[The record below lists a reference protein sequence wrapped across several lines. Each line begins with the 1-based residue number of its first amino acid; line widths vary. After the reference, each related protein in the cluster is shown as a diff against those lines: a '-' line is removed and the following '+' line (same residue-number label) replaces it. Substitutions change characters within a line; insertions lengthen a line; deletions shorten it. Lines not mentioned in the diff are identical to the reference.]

1 MKDTGSVQTL
11 TVGQKLGY
19 GSGDFAFNLA
29 YQTTALYLLIFFT
42 DTFLI
47 NAAAAGT
54 IMFVSKLWD
63 AVSDP
68 MMGYITDRTKSR
80 WGSKRPYLLFG
91 AVPLGLAVAALFYG
105 PSIESS
111 TLRIVYSLVVFVL
124 FCTLITVNNVPY
136 SALTADLTRDTDE
149 RSVLTGYRMS
159 FAILGALIAAG
170 ATLPLVG
177 LFGGEDKLL
186 GFRMTG
192 IVYGALVALVVLIT
206 FATVR
211 ERGEVQTTEHVTI
224 KESLRVIGGNKPL
237 IILFFGTSI
246 NLTAVLTTAAVVNY
260 FFKYNLNNEA
270 MIPVA
275 FLCLFVTAILFMPL
289 SVYLTKRIGKKFTY
303 NLGMLSFAGVL
314 VLLFF
319 FGEINVYLTLFLFF
333 LGAFG
338 MSVNWLCPWAM
349 VPDTVEYSEW
359 KQGLRR
365 EGVIYGA
372 FFFGQKYPAA
382 LAAFIAGIVLKFS
395 GYVPNIEQTPQ
406 SLMGIRVLL
415 TLIPAAFLVIGS
427 IFISRFPID
436 ADMHRDMIRDIE
448 SRGDAS

>member
-1 MKDTGSVQTL
+1 MKDTGGVRTL
-11 TVGQKLGY
+11 TVRQKLGY
-19 GSGDFAFNLA
+19 GAGDFAFNLA

-68 MMGYITDRTKSR
+68 MMGHISDRTKSR

-91 AVPLGLAVAALFYG
+91 AVPLGLAVCAIFYG
-105 PSIESS
+105 PNIESH
-111 TLRIVYSLVVFVL
+111 TLRVVYGLVIFVVF
-124 FCTLITVNNVPY
+124 CTFITINNVPY
-136 SALTADLTRDTDE
+136 GALTADLTRDTDE

-159 FAILGALIAAG
+159 FAIFGALIAAG

-177 LFGGEDKLL
+177 LFGGGDKLV
-186 GFRMTG
+186 GYRMTG
-192 IVYGALVALVVLIT
+192 ILYGAVVAAVILIT
-206 FATVR
+206 FLSVK
-211 ERGEVQTTEHVTI
+211 ERGEIQVEEHITV
-224 KESLRVIGGNKPL
+224 KESLKLIGSNKPL

-260 FFKYNLNNEA
+260 YFKYNLDNEA

-289 SVYLTKRIGKKFTY
+289 SVYLTKKIGKKLTY
-303 NLGMLSFAGVL
+303 NIGMLSFAGVL

-338 MSVNWLCPWAM
+338 MAVNWLCPWAM

-382 LAAFIAGIVLKFS
+382 LAAFIAGIVLKVS
-395 GYVPNIEQTPQ
+395 GYVPNVEQTPQ

-415 TLIPAAFLVIGS
+415 TLIPAFFIVIGS

-448 SRGDAS
+448 SRGSTT

>member
-1 MKDTGSVQTL
+1 MKDPDGARTL
-11 TVGQKLGY
+11 TVGGKLGY
-19 GSGDFAFNLA
+19 GVGDFAFNLA

-54 IMFVSKLWD
+54 IMLVSKLWD
-63 AVSDP
+63 AISDP
-68 MMGYITDRTKSR
+68 MMGHISDRTRSR

-91 AVPLGLAVAALFYG
+91 AIPLGLAVCALFYG
-105 PSIESS
+105 PDIESHA
-111 TLRIVYSLVVFVL
+111 LRVVYALVVFVL
-124 FCTLITVNNVPY
+124 FCTIITINNVPY
-136 SALTADLTRDTDE
+136 SALTANLTQDTDE

-159 FAILGALIAAG
+159 FAIFGALIAAG

-177 LFGGEDKLL
+177 LFGGEDKLI

-192 IVYGALVALVVLIT
+192 ILYGAVVAAVILIT
-206 FATVR
+206 FASVK
-211 ERGEVQTTEHVTI
+211 ERGGQETTEHMTV
-224 KESLRVIGGNKPL
+224 KESLKVIGGNKPL

-260 FFKYNLNNEA
+260 YFKYNLNNES

-275 FLCLFVTAILFMPL
+275 FLCLFVTAILFMPF
-289 SVYLTKRIGKKFTY
+289 SVYLTKKIGKKITY

-338 MSVNWLCPWAM
+338 MATNWLCPWAM

-382 LAAFIAGIVLKFS
+382 LAMFISGIVLNFV
-395 GYVPNIEQTPQ
+395 GYIPNIEQTDQ

-415 TLIPAAFLVIGS
+415 TLIPAALLVIGS
-427 IFISRFPID
+427 IFIALFPIN

-448 SRGDAS
+448 NRTDKT

>member
-1 MKDTGSVQTL
+1 MKDTGDAQAL
-11 TVGQKLGY
+11 TVGRKLGY
-19 GSGDFAFNLA
+19 GVGDFAFNLA

-68 MMGYITDRTKSR
+68 MMGYISDRTKSR

-91 AVPLGLAVAALFYG
+91 AVPLGLAVCAIFFG
-105 PSIESS
+105 PDIESH
-111 TLRIVYSLVVFVL
+111 TLRVVYSLVVFVV
-124 FCTLITVNNVPY
+124 FCTLITINNVPY
-136 SALTADLTRDTDE
+136 GALTADLTRDTDE

-159 FAILGALIAAG
+159 FAIFGALIAAG

-177 LFGGEDKLL
+177 LLGGEDKLL
-186 GFRMTG
+186 GYRMTG
-192 IVYGALVALVVLIT
+192 ILYGAIVVAVILIT
-206 FATVR
+206 FASVK
-211 ERGEVQTTEHVTI
+211 ERGQAKTTEHVTI
-224 KESLRVIGGNKPL
+224 KESLKVIGGNKPL

-260 FFKYNLNNEA
+260 YFKYNLNNEA

-289 SVYLTKRIGKKFTY
+289 CVYLTKKTSKKFTY
-303 NLGMLSFAGVL
+303 NLGMGSFAGVL

-338 MSVNWLCPWAM
+338 MAVNWLCPWAM

-359 KQGLRR
+359 KQGVRR

-382 LAAFIAGIVLKFS
+382 LAAFISGIILNIV
-395 GYVPNIEQTPQ
+395 GYIPNIEQTSQ

-415 TLIPAAFLVIGS
+415 TLIPATLIVIGS
-427 IFISRFPID
+427 IIISRFPIN

-448 SRGDAS
+448 SRTGTS

>member
-1 MKDTGSVQTL
+1 MKDTHTAQTL

-19 GSGDFAFNLA
+19 GAGDFAFNLA

-54 IMFVSKLWD
+54 IMLVSKLWD

-80 WGSKRPYLLFG
+80 WGSKRPYLLFA

-105 PSIESS
+105 PDIESH
-111 TLRIVYSLVVFVL
+111 TLRVVYALVVFVF
-124 FCTLITVNNVPY
+124 FCTIITINNVPY
-136 SALTADLTRDTDE
+136 SALTANLTRDTDE

-159 FAILGALIAAG
+159 FAIFGALIAAG

-177 LFGGEDKLL
+177 VFGGGDKLV
-186 GFRMTG
+186 GYRMTG
-192 IVYGALVALVVLIT
+192 ILYGALVALVILIT
-206 FATVR
+206 FASVR
-211 ERGEVQTTEHVTI
+211 ERREISANEHVTI
-224 KESLRVIGGNKPL
+224 KESLKVIWSNKPM

-246 NLTAVLTTAAVVNY
+246 NLTAVLITAAVVNY
-260 FFKYNLNNEA
+260 FFKYNLNNEDL
-270 MIPVA
+270 IPVA

-289 SVYLTKRIGKKFTY
+289 AVHLTKKIGKKLTY
-303 NLGMLSFAGVL
+303 NLGMLSFACVL

-338 MSVNWLCPWAM
+338 MSTNWLCPWAM

-359 KQGLRR
+359 KEGVRR

-382 LAAFIAGIVLKFS
+382 LAMFISGIVLDFV
-395 GYVPNIEQTPQ
+395 GYIPNIEQAPQ

-415 TLIPAAFLVIGS
+415 TLIPAALLVIGS
-427 IFISRFPID
+427 IFISRFPIN
-436 ADMHRDMIRDIE
+436 ADIHKEMIRDIE
-448 SRGDAS
+448 ARADKS

>member
-1 MKDTGSVQTL
+1 MT
-11 TVGQKLGY
+11 
-19 GSGDFAFNLA
+19 
-29 YQTTALYLLIFFT
+29 
-42 DTFLI
+42 
-47 NAAAAGT
+47 
-54 IMFVSKLWD
+54 
-63 AVSDP
+63 
-68 MMGYITDRTKSR
+68 
-80 WGSKRPYLLFG
+80 
-91 AVPLGLAVAALFYG
+91 
-105 PSIESS
+105 
-111 TLRIVYSLVVFVL
+111 
-124 FCTLITVNNVPY
+124 
-136 SALTADLTRDTDE
+136 
-149 RSVLTGYRMS
+149 
-159 FAILGALIAAG
+159 FAIFGALIAAG

-177 LFGGEDKLL
+177 LFGGEDTLV
-186 GFRMTG
+186 GYRMTG
-192 IVYGALVALVVLIT
+192 MLYGAIVTVVILIT
-206 FATVR
+206 FASVK
-211 ERGEVQTTEHVTI
+211 ERGGIQATEHVTV
-224 KESLRVIGGNKPL
+224 KESLKVIGSNKPL

-260 FFKYNLNNEA
+260 YFKYNLNNED

-289 SVYLTKRIGKKFTY
+289 SVFLTKKTSKKFTY

-319 FGEINVYLTLFLFF
+319 FGEINVHLTLFLFF

-382 LAAFIAGIVLKFS
+382 LAAFISGLVLKFS
-395 GYVPNIEQTPQ
+395 GYIPNIEQTPQ

-415 TLIPAAFLVIGS
+415 TLIPAVLLVVGS
-427 IFISRFPID
+427 IIIALFPID
-436 ADMHRDMIRDIE
+436 ADMHKQMIEEIE
-448 SRGDAS
+448 SRNETA